1 MTDLDLTIPDA
12 VLDSV
17 PALWRDSWYIV
28 RGQSET
34 VSGVTTPTTPARIG
48 PYAGEFWE
56 AGGDELAP
64 EVAAAR
70 GRYRLAYAK
79 SNSGV
84 VETDQVEINGARVYD
99 VAWAPEPSGLDLQ
112 RVIGLKD

>member
-1 MTDLDLTIPDA
+1 VTDLDLTVPDA

-17 PALWRDSWYIV
+17 PSLWQDQWYIV
-28 RGQSET
+28 RGQTET
-34 VSGVTTPTTPARIG
+34 ISGITTPGADLRIG
-48 PYAGEFWE
+48 PYVGEFWE

-70 GRYRLAYAK
+70 GRYRLAFAK

-84 VETDQVEINGARVYD
+84 VESDQVEINGARIYD
-99 VAWAPEPSGLDLQ
+99 VAWAPDPSGLDLQ

>member
-1 MTDLDLTIPDA
+1 MTDLDLTIPGA
-12 VLDSV
+12 VLDSL
-17 PALWRDSWYIV
+17 PALWQDQWYIV
-28 RGQSET
+28 RPQSST
-34 VSGVTTPTTPARIG
+34 VSGITTPSADLRLG

-70 GRYRLAYAK
+70 GHYRLAYAK

-84 VETDQVEINGARVYD
+84 RETDQVEIGGRQYEI
-99 VAWAPEPSGLDLQ
+99 AWAPEPSGLDLQ